1 MRPGIDRI
9 RGIFDYERV
18 GGSPLLGVRG
28 SVIITHGRARRRMVR
43 YACEV
48 AATTARTGVPALIA
62 EALGA
67 GPAAET
73 GGVRTPDA
81 EERDLRGG
89 AGRDRRRG
97 ADMNGPELS
106 IRRGVIAD
114 LVRVAAL
121 EVNGVAR
128 VGRAGPAWRRLMGG
142 RAVSVRI
149 REDRVIVR
157 LWIVA
162 RPGDPLVPL
171 TAHVRAAV
179 TATVERLLGLEVGAV
194 TILVDGVGS

>member
-1 MRPGIDRI
+1 
-9 RGIFDYERV
+9 
-18 GGSPLLGVRG
+18 
-28 SVIITHGRARRRMVR
+28 
-43 YACEV
+43 
-48 AATTARTGVPALIA
+48 
-62 EALGA
+62 
-67 GPAAET
+67 
-73 GGVRTPDA
+73 
-81 EERDLRGG
+81 
-89 AGRDRRRG
+89 
-97 ADMNGPELS
+97 MNGPALS

-121 EVNGVAR
+121 EVKGVAR